1 MDIKPQL
8 LETLKLIGELPVS
21 KMKKLIHV
29 QEDFVQFQEI
39 KKIGKDEKIANLQ
52 DEMNKRKMELLKR
65 KMAF

>member
-52 DEMNKRKMELLKR
+52 DEMNKRKMELLKK

>member
-8 LETLKLIGELPVS
+8 LETLKLTGELPVS

-39 KKIGKDEKIANLQ
+39 KKIGKDEKIANLK
-52 DEMNKRKMELLKR
+52 DEMNKRKMELEKQ